1 MWRIT
6 LLLLFCQKYS
16 QYNIFS
22 RKYKTMLAKALS
34 REVGARFLC
43 IAPSNLLRKYVG
55 ETNQMVKALFSL
67 VRRQKE
73 YIALF

>member
-1 MWRIT
+1 VVHR
-6 LLLLFCQKYS
+6 LVAPFCQKYS
-16 QYNIFS
+16 HYNILSHQYN
-22 RKYKTMLAKALS
+22 KTMLAKALS

-67 VRRQKE
+67 VR
-73 YIALF
+73 

>member
-1 MWRIT
+1 
-6 LLLLFCQKYS
+6 
-16 QYNIFS
+16 
-22 RKYKTMLAKALS
+22 MLAKALS